1 MITSRECIKLFFGNG
16 VREAL
21 YLNCHN
27 NFDNLVIAHLE
38 KHKNIDLLYKEGI
51 FLKFASE

>member
-51 FLKFASE
+51 F